1 MKTLPFIFA
10 VVTVLLPVI
19 TQKTGLSAKHGFKMK
34 MLCAFMYLITGV
46 VSAVAVCR
54 VTAYSVMILTALVL
68 GMLGDFFLEY
78 KSKRFFPLGAAF
90 FGIGHIVYSCT
101 FLFVGTYK
109 ALSHIEIVAGITLVL
124 SAVTLLFAK
133 VKLRLKGKKKLIL
146 AYAPVLIFAFASAL
160 VSGGLAMNEGNLSF
174 GMCLIFGGFLFF
186 ASDLMIGIGKG
197 GINRPAFMHNAV
209 SYTYFAAQ
217 TLFALSIYFR

>member
-10 VVTVLLPVI
+10 VVTIFLPVI
-19 TQKTGLSAKHGFKMK
+19 TQKTGLSEKYGFKMK

-46 VSAVAVCR
+46 VSAVAVYR
-54 VTAYSVMILTALVL
+54 ITAYSVMILTALVL

-78 KSKRFFPLGAAF
+78 KSKKFFPLGAEF

-133 VKLRLKGKKKLIL
+133 VKLRLTGKKKLIL

-160 VSGGLAMNEGNLSF
+160 VSGMLAMSVANLSY
-174 GMCLIFGGFLFF
+174 GLCLIFGGVLFF
-186 ASDLMIGIGKG
+186 ASDIMIGVGKG
-197 GINRPAFMHNAV
+197 GIKRPKLLHNAV

-217 TLFALSIYFR
+217 ALFALSIIFQ

>member
-19 TQKTGLSAKHGFKMK
+19 TQKTGLSEKYGFKMK

-78 KSKRFFPLGAAF
+78 KSKKFFPLGAAF

-109 ALSHIEIVAGITLVL
+109 ALSHIEIIAGITLVL

-146 AYAPVLIFAFASAL
+146 AYAPVLIFAFTSAL

-174 GMCLIFGGFLFF
+174 GMCLNFGGVLFF
-186 ASDLMIGIGKG
+186 ASDIMIGVGKG
-197 GINRPAFMHNAV
+197 GIKRPKLLHNAV

-217 TLFALSIYFR
+217 ALFALSIYFQ

>member
-19 TQKTGLSAKHGFKMK
+19 TQKTGLSEKYGFKMK

-46 VSAVAVCR
+46 VSAVVVYR
-54 VTAYSVMILTALVL
+54 ITAYSLLILGALVF

-78 KSKRFFPLGAAF
+78 KAKKLFPLGAAF

-109 ALSHIEIVAGITLVL
+109 ALSHIEAVAGITLVL
-124 SAVTLLFAK
+124 TAVILIFAK

-146 AYAPVLIFAFASAL
+146 AYAPVLILAFACAL
-160 VSGGLAMNEGNLSF
+160 VKGVISLNESNLPF
-174 GMCLIFGGFLFF
+174 GMCLIFGGVLFF
-186 ASDLMIGIGKG
+186 ASDIMIGVGKG
-197 GINRPAFMHNAV
+197 GIKRPKFLHNAV

-217 TLFALSIYFR
+217 ALFALSIIFQ

>member
-1 MKTLPFIFA
+1 MKTLSFIFA
-10 VVTVLLPVI
+10 VITALLPVI
-19 TQKTGLSAKHGFKMK
+19 TQKTGLSEKYGFKMK

-46 VSAVAVCR
+46 VSAVVVCR

-78 KSKRFFPLGAAF
+78 KSKKFFPLGAAF

-109 ALSHIEIVAGITLVL
+109 ALSHIEAVAGITLVL
-124 SAVTLLFAK
+124 TAVILIFAK

-146 AYAPVLIFAFASAL
+146 AYAPVLILAFACAL
-160 VSGGLAMNEGNLSF
+160 VKGAISLNESNLPF
-174 GMCLIFGGFLFF
+174 GMCLIFGGVLFF
-186 ASDLMIGIGKG
+186 ASDIMIGAGKG
-197 GINRPAFMHNAV
+197 GIKRPKFLHNAV

-217 TLFALSIYFR
+217 ALFALSIIFQ

>member
-19 TQKTGLSAKHGFKMK
+19 TQKTGLSEKHGFKMK

-54 VTAYSVMILTALVL
+54 VTAYSLLILGALVF

-78 KSKRFFPLGAAF
+78 KSKKLFPLGAAF
-90 FGIGHIVYSCT
+90 FALGHIVYSVT
-101 FLFVGTYK
+101 FLCVGNYK
-109 ALSHIEIVAGITLVL
+109 TLPQIAAVVGITLVL
-124 SAVTLLFAK
+124 TAVILLFAK
-133 VKLRLKGKKKLIL
+133 VKLRLTGKKKLIL
-146 AYAPVLIFAFASAL
+146 AYAPVLVFAFACAL
-160 VSGGLAMNEGNLSF
+160 VKGVISLNEGNLPF
-174 GMCLIFGGFLFF
+174 GVCLIFGGVLFF
-186 ASDLMIGIGKG
+186 ASDIMIGVGKG
-197 GINRPAFMHNAV
+197 GIKRPKLLHNAV

-217 TLFALSIYFR
+217 ALFALSIYFQ

>member
-19 TQKTGLSAKHGFKMK
+19 TQKTGLSVKYGFKMK

-78 KSKRFFPLGAAF
+78 KSKKFFPLGAAF

-101 FLFVGTYK
+101 FLFVGTCK
-109 ALSHIEIVAGITLVL
+109 ALSHIEIVVGITLVL

-160 VSGGLAMNEGNLSF
+160 VSGMLAMNEGNLSC
-174 GMCLIFGGFLFF
+174 GMCLIFGGVLFF
-186 ASDLMIGIGKG
+186 ASDIMIGAGKG
-197 GINRPAFMHNAV
+197 GIKRPKLLHNAV

-217 TLFALSIYFR
+217 ALFALSIYFQ

>member
-10 VVTVLLPVI
+10 GVTVLLPVI
-19 TQKTGLSAKHGFKMK
+19 TQKTGLSEKYGFKMK

-46 VSAVAVCR
+46 VSAVAVYR
-54 VTAYSVMILTALVL
+54 ITAYSLLILGALVF

-78 KSKRFFPLGAAF
+78 KSKKFFPLGAAF

-101 FLFVGTYK
+101 FLFVSTYK
-109 ALSHIEIVAGITLVL
+109 ALSHIEIIAGITLVL

-174 GMCLIFGGFLFF
+174 GMCLIFGGVLFF
-186 ASDLMIGIGKG
+186 ASDIMIGAGKG
-197 GINRPAFMHNAV
+197 GIKRPKFMHNAV

-217 TLFALSIYFR
+217 ALFALSIYFQ

>member
-19 TQKTGLSAKHGFKMK
+19 TQKTGLSEKYGFKMK
-34 MLCAFMYLITGV
+34 MLCAFMYIVTGV
-46 VSAVAVCR
+46 ISALSLYR

-78 KSKRFFPLGAAF
+78 KSKKLFPLGAAF

-109 ALSHIEIVAGITLVL
+109 ALSHIEAVAGITIVL

-174 GMCLIFGGFLFF
+174 GMCLIFGGVLFF
-186 ASDLMIGIGKG
+186 ASDIMIGAGKG
-197 GINRPAFMHNAV
+197 GIKRPKLLHNAV

-217 TLFALSIYFR
+217 ALFALSIYFQ

>member
-19 TQKTGLSAKHGFKMK
+19 TQKTGLSEKYGFKMK
-34 MLCAFMYLITGV
+34 MLCAFMYIVTGV
-46 VSAVAVCR
+46 ISALSLYR

-78 KSKRFFPLGAAF
+78 KSKKFFPLGAAF

-101 FLFVGTYK
+101 FLFIGTYK

-124 SAVTLLFAK
+124 SAVILIFAK

-160 VSGGLAMNEGNLSF
+160 VSGILAMSVANLSY
-174 GMCLIFGGFLFF
+174 GLCLTTAGVLFF
-186 ASDLMIGIGKG
+186 LSDIMIGMGKG
-197 GINRPAFMHNAV
+197 GFDRPAFLHNAV

-217 TLFALSIYFR
+217 ALFALSIIFQ